1 MTTEHEETTNRE
13 IVRPTIADVARLAGV
28 SRSAVSQVFNGR
40 GAISEPTRERIRD
53 AARKLN
59 WSPSA
64 TAVALRRSRAQ
75 TLGLVLHSSDPA
87 SIADIGGS
95 SASLIAGIESV
106 LSPRNYGLLLYIFST
121 NSEEELNAYRQL
133 ADARRVDG
141 VFLTDSRIGDTRFDL
156 VRALKLPAVLV
167 GTPWTDDPIPHLDV
181 DDPGAGIAGVVDHL
195 TDLGHTRIAYV
206 GGPNDRVQP
215 NLRRLEFE
223 RSIADAG
230 LSATATIA
238 TDYSAAETARHT
250 KRLLELSSRPTAIV
264 YGSDGMAL
272 AGIKAARAQGLA
284 VPDDLSVVGH
294 DGLALGEWVEPEL
307 TTVRRDA
314 TQRGRAV
321 ASMLLQM
328 LGEDIDEIPRIAA
341 PELIVRGSTAPPKN

>member
-1 MTTEHEETTNRE
+1 MTEHEGTSHRE
-13 IVRPTIADVARLAGV
+13 AARPTIADVAQLAGV

-53 AARKLN
+53 AAKKLN

-64 TAVALRRSRAQ
+64 TAVALRRARAQ
-75 TLGLVLHSSDPA
+75 TLGLVLHSSNPA
-87 SIADIGGS
+87 AMSDIGGS

-106 LSPRNYGLLLYIFST
+106 LSPRDYGLLLYIFST
-121 NSEEELNAYRQL
+121 NSEEELNAYRRL

-156 VRALKLPAVLV
+156 VRSLGLPAVLV

-181 DDPGAGIAGVVDHL
+181 DDAGSGIESVVSHL
-195 TDLGHTRIAYV
+195 VGLGHSKIAYI

-215 NLRRLEFE
+215 ILRRSAFE
-223 RSIADAG
+223 RALSSAG
-230 LSATATIA
+230 LVSLGTIA
-238 TDYSAAETARHT
+238 TDYSAGAASEHT
-250 KRLLELSSRPTAIV
+250 TRLLTQATRPTAIV

-272 AGIKAARAQGLA
+272 AGIKAARRHGLS
-284 VPDDLSVVGH
+284 VPEDLSVVGY

-314 TQRGRAV
+314 TQRGRA
-321 ASMLLQM
+321 AATTLLQM
-328 LGEDIDEIPRIAA
+328 LGEEVDEIPAIGAA
-341 PELIVRGSTAPPKN
+341 ELVVRGSTGSAPAN